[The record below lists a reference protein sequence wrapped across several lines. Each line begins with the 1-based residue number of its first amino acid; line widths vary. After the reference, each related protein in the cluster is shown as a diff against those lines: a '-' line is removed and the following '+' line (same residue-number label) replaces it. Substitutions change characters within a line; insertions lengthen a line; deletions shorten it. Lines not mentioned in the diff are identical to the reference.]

1 MSLPEFF
8 KLVIVNN
15 TGAQIDFST
24 DGANNTFVVTGQ
36 GYKFDSNGALEY
48 GSEVT
53 IFADPAADLADGA
66 AAEGAEFDNSSD
78 KFIGMLLRASLETDN
93 NSAGRIDIFW
103 EWSTDGSAGGSYP
116 SDEDD
121 FDPELDLD
129 LIKSL
134 IVAATADQ
142 HRGTNLR
149 LE

>member
-8 KLVIVNN
+8 KLIIVNN

-24 DGANNTFVVTGQ
+24 DGGNNTFVITGQ

-48 GSEVT
+48 GAEVT
-53 IFADPAADLADGA
+53 IFADPGADLPNGSS
-66 AAEGAEFDNSSD
+66 AEGAEFDNSSD
-78 KFIGMLLRASLETDN
+78 KFIGMLLRASLQTDN
-93 NSAGRIDIFW
+93 NSEGRIDIFW

-121 FDPELDLD
+121 FDPEEDLD
-129 LIKSL
+129 LIRSVL
-134 IVAATADQ
+134 VAATVDE
-142 HRGTNLR
+142 HRGTNFR